1 MKNFCIIIFSLIF
14 TLFLF
19 CEHNKAPLTTSHG
32 YSFALYLVKDF
43 DFSEHENIILNNLKL
58 EFEPFLTIDDIT
70 EYQWE
75 KHIIT
80 MTPVASNRLHTLFK
94 DWQSFMRKPFV
105 VMVNNERIYYGFFYG
120 NHLSS
125 ISNKPV
131 IMLDMFVFN
140 KNSDTLR
147 LVRAYPSGDENNPLI
162 PDVRKDQRIYDVLLQ
177 ANKLRL

>member
-19 CEHNKAPLTTSHG
+19 CEQNKAPLTTSYD
-32 YSFALYLVKDF
+32 YSFCLYLVKDY
-43 DFSEHENIILNNLKL
+43 DFSESENITLKNLKL

-70 EYQWE
+70 EYHWA

-80 MTPVASNRLHTLFK
+80 LTAAASNRLHTLFK

-105 VMVNNERIYYGFFYG
+105 VMVNNERIYYGFFFG

-131 IMLDMFVFN
+131 IMLDEFVFDEN
-140 KNSDTLR
+140 NNTLR
-147 LVRAYPSGDENNPLI
+147 LVRAYPSGDGNNPLV

-177 ANKLRL
+177 TNKLKL